1 MIWIWILR
9 SSKAVNARK
18 DNENMLVS
26 MKAIL
31 DDANRNYYGV
41 MAMNSINIEM
51 ARAGI
56 MAAEEEHSP
65 IIIQF
70 GPGQMK
76 NHAHA
81 EEMIPV
87 IRELAGRVH
96 VPVALNLDHG
106 SDFYIIT
113 DCINRGFTN
122 VMYDGSS
129 LSYEENVKRTAIIT
143 ALAHGKGCSVEGELG
158 HVGQAA
164 QEEDAQIDLYTDPD
178 LAMEFVEKTGIDA
191 LAVAIGT
198 AHGAY
203 PKGKI
208 PKLDFE
214 RLHQLKET
222 LNMPLVLHGG
232 SGSGEENLKKA
243 VAGGINKINVCTDAF
258 EAGKQAMLK
267 ELDKNPETDYM
278 HLCMAAEAGIKQFV
292 KDYMKVIGSSGRYIY
307 GETKQTGNE

>member
-1 MIWIWILR
+1 
-9 SSKAVNARK
+9 
-18 DNENMLVS
+18 MLVS

-31 DDANRNYYGV
+31 DDANRNNYGV

-76 NHAHA
+76 NHAHM
-81 EEMIPV
+81 EEMVPV
-87 IRELAGRVH
+87 VKELAERVH
-96 VPVALNLDHG
+96 VPVAMNLDHG
-106 SDFYIIT
+106 ADFYIIT
-113 DCINRGFTN
+113 DCINAGFTN
-122 VMYDGSS
+122 VMFDGSS
-129 LSYEENVKRTAIIT
+129 LPYEENVKRTAIIS
-143 ALAHGKGCSVEGELG
+143 ALAHGMGCSTEGELG

-164 QEEDAQIDLYTDPD
+164 DADDTDLDLYTNPD
-178 LAMEFVEKTGIDA
+178 QALDFVERTGVDA

-222 LNMPLVLHGG
+222 LKMPLVLHGG
-232 SGSGEENLKKA
+232 SGSGEENLRKA

-258 EAGKQAMLK
+258 EAGKAATLK
-267 ELDKNPETDYM
+267 LLEENPGADYLHM
-278 HLCMAAEAGIKQFV
+278 CMAAEAGIKKFV

-307 GETKQTGNE
+307 GEEVAAGNE

>member
-1 MIWIWILR
+1 
-9 SSKAVNARK
+9 
-18 DNENMLVS
+18 MLVS

-31 DDANRNYYGV
+31 DDANKKYYGV

-56 MAAEEEHSP
+56 MAAEEEQSP

-81 EEMIPV
+81 EEMLPV
-87 IRELAGRVH
+87 IRELASRVH

-106 SDFYIIT
+106 ADFYVIA

-122 VMYDGSS
+122 VMFDGSS
-129 LSYEENVKRTAIIT
+129 LPYEENVKRTAIIS
-143 ALAHGKGCSVEGELG
+143 ALAHGMGCSVEGELG
-158 HVGQAA
+158 HVGQAVNS
-164 QEEDAQIDLYTDPD
+164 DDTDVDLYTDPNQALD
-178 LAMEFVEKTGIDA
+178 FVERTNVDA
-191 LAVAIGT
+191 LAVAVGT

-222 LNMPLVLHGG
+222 LKMPLVLHGG

-258 EAGKQAMLK
+258 DAGKKAMLEALK
-267 ELDKNPETDYM
+267 QDPNLDYM

-292 KDYMKVIGSSGRYIY
+292 KDYMKIIGSSGQFYY
-307 GETKQTGNE
+307 GEARQVGYE

>member
-1 MIWIWILR
+1 
-9 SSKAVNARK
+9 
-18 DNENMLVS
+18 

-31 DDANRNYYGV
+31 DDANKRYYGV

-65 IIIQF
+65 IILQF

-81 EEMIPV
+81 EEMLPV
-87 IRELAGRVH
+87 IQELAKRVH

-106 SDFYIIT
+106 TDFYIIA

-122 VMYDGSS
+122 VMFDGSS
-129 LSYEENVKRTAIIT
+129 LPYEENVSRTAIIS
-143 ALAHGKGCSVEGELG
+143 ALAHGMGCSVEGELG

-164 QEEDAQIDLYTDPD
+164 NSDDMDQDLYTDPNQALD
-178 LAMEFVEKTGIDA
+178 FVKRTGVDA
-191 LAVAIGT
+191 LAVAVGT

-208 PKLDFE
+208 PKLDFD

-222 LNMPLVLHGG
+222 LQMPLVLHGG
-232 SGSGEENLKKA
+232 SGSGEENLRKA

-258 EAGKQAMLK
+258 AAGKKSMLEALGK
-267 ELDKNPETDYM
+267 EPDLDYM
-278 HLCMAAEAGIKQFV
+278 HICMAAEAGIKQFV
-292 KDYMKVIGSSGRYIY
+292 KDYMKIIGSSGRYIY
-307 GETKQTGNE
+307 GETRQVGYE

>member
-1 MIWIWILR
+1 
-9 SSKAVNARK
+9 
-18 DNENMLVS
+18 MLVS

-31 DDANRNYYGV
+31 EDANTNYYGV

-76 NHAHA
+76 NHAHM
-81 EEMIPV
+81 EEMLPV
-87 IRELAGRVH
+87 VEELAKRVH

-106 SDFYIIT
+106 SDFYVIA
-113 DCINRGFTN
+113 DCINAGFTN
-122 VMYDGSS
+122 VMFDGSS
-129 LSYEENVKRTAIIT
+129 LPYEENVKRTAIVS
-143 ALAHGKGCSVEGELG
+143 ALAHGMGCSVEGELG

-164 QEEDAQIDLYTDPD
+164 DADDDNLDLYTDPD
-178 LAMEFVEKTGIDA
+178 QAMDFVTRTGVDA

-214 RLHQLKET
+214 RLRLLKET
-222 LNMPLVLHGG
+222 LKRLWQGESTRLMCAPMHGRLPRMPLYMP
-232 SGSGEENLKKA
+232 SGITLGWTICTCAWRLRQESNSLS
-243 VAGGINKINVCTDAF
+243 KIT
-258 EAGKQAMLK
+258 
-267 ELDKNPETDYM
+267 
-278 HLCMAAEAGIKQFV
+278 
-292 KDYMKVIGSSGRYIY
+292 
-307 GETKQTGNE
+307 

>member
-1 MIWIWILR
+1 
-9 SSKAVNARK
+9 
-18 DNENMLVS
+18 MLVS

-31 DDANRNYYGV
+31 DDANKNYYGV

-65 IIIQF
+65 IILQF

-76 NHAHA
+76 NHAHM
-81 EEMIPV
+81 EEMLPV
-87 IRELAGRVH
+87 IRELAERVH
-96 VPVALNLDHG
+96 VPVAINLDHG
-106 SDFYIIT
+106 SDFYIIA
-113 DCINRGFTN
+113 DCINAGFTN
-122 VMYDGSS
+122 VMFDGSS
-129 LSYEENVKRTAIIT
+129 LPYEDNVERTAIICS
-143 ALAHGKGCSVEGELG
+143 LAHGKGCSVEGELG

-164 QEEDAQIDLYTDPD
+164 DADDDNLDLYTNPEQ
-178 LAMEFVEKTGIDA
+178 AMDFVTRTGVDA

-214 RLHQLKET
+214 RLAQLKET
-222 LNMPLVLHGG
+222 LKMPLVLHGG
-232 SGSGEENLKKA
+232 SGSGEENLRKA

-258 EAGKQAMLK
+258 EAGKQAMLTA
-267 ELDKNPETDYM
+267 LETEPNMDYM
-278 HLCMAAEAGIKQFV
+278 HMCMAAEEGIKKFV
-292 KDYMKVIGSSGRYIY
+292 KDYMNVIGSSGRYIY
-307 GETKQTGNE
+307 GEAVTKSNE

>member
-1 MIWIWILR
+1 
-9 SSKAVNARK
+9 
-18 DNENMLVS
+18 

-31 DDANRNYYGV
+31 DNANKKYYGV

-81 EEMIPV
+81 EEMLPV
-87 IRELAGRVH
+87 IKELALRVH

-106 SDFYIIT
+106 ADFYVIA

-122 VMYDGSS
+122 VMFDGSS
-129 LSYEENVKRTAIIT
+129 LPYEENVKRTAIIS
-143 ALAHGKGCSVEGELG
+143 ALAHGMGCSVEGELG
-158 HVGQAA
+158 HVGQAVNS
-164 QEEDAQIDLYTDPD
+164 DDTDVDLYTDPGQALD
-178 LAMEFVEKTGIDA
+178 FVERTNVDA
-191 LAVAIGT
+191 LAVAVGT

-214 RLHQLKET
+214 RLHLLKET
-222 LNMPLVLHGG
+222 LKMPLVLHGG

-258 EAGKQAMLK
+258 DAGKKAMLRAL
-267 ELDKNPETDYM
+267 EEDPNLDYM

-292 KDYMKVIGSSGRYIY
+292 KEYMKIIGSSGQYIY
-307 GETKQTGNE
+307 GEARQAGYE

>member
-1 MIWIWILR
+1 
-9 SSKAVNARK
+9 
-18 DNENMLVS
+18 MLVS

-31 DDANRNYYGV
+31 EDANKHYYGV

-76 NHAHA
+76 NHAHM
-81 EEMIPV
+81 EEMLPV
-87 IRELAGRVH
+87 IRELAARVH

-113 DCINRGFTN
+113 DCINAGFTN
-122 VMYDGSS
+122 VMFDGSA
-129 LSYEENVKRTAIIT
+129 LPYEENVKRTAVIS
-143 ALAHGKGCSVEGELG
+143 ALAHGVNCSVEGELG

-164 QEEDAQIDLYTDPD
+164 ASDDTDVDLYTNLDQ
-178 LAMEFVEKTGIDA
+178 AMDFVARTGVDA

-214 RLHQLKET
+214 RLRQLKET
-222 LNMPLVLHGG
+222 LKMPLVLHGG

-258 EAGKQAMLK
+258 DAGKQAMLK
-267 ELDKNPETDYM
+267 ALEENPDLDYM

-307 GETKQTGNE
+307 GEAVVKSSE

>member
-1 MIWIWILR
+1 
-9 SSKAVNARK
+9 
-18 DNENMLVS
+18 MLVS

-31 DDANRNYYGV
+31 DDANKNFYGV

-76 NHAHA
+76 NHAHM

-87 IRELAGRVH
+87 VRELAARVH

-106 SDFYIIT
+106 SDFYIIA
-113 DCINRGFTN
+113 DCINKGFTN
-122 VMYDGSS
+122 VMFDGSS
-129 LSYEENVKRTAIIT
+129 LPYEENVTRTAVIS
-143 ALAHGKGCSVEGELG
+143 ALAHGMGCSVEGELG
-158 HVGQAA
+158 HVGQAV
-164 QEEDAQIDLYTDPD
+164 DADDADEDLYTNPD
-178 LAMEFVEKTGIDA
+178 QAVDFVERTGVDA

-214 RLHQLKET
+214 RLKLLKDT
-222 LNMPLVLHGG
+222 LKMPLVLHGG

-258 EAGKQAMLK
+258 EAGKRAML
-267 ELDKNPETDYM
+267 EALEMDGSTDYM
-278 HLCMAAEAGIKQFV
+278 HLCMAAEAGVKQFV
-292 KDYMKVIGSSGRYIY
+292 KDYMKIIGSSGRYIY
-307 GETKQTGNE
+307 GEAIQTGNE

>member
-1 MIWIWILR
+1 
-9 SSKAVNARK
+9 
-18 DNENMLVS
+18 MLVS

-31 DDANRNYYGV
+31 DDANENYYGV

-76 NHAHA
+76 NHAHM
-81 EEMIPV
+81 EEMLPV
-87 IRELAGRVH
+87 VEELAARVH

-106 SDFYIIT
+106 SDFYLIT
-113 DCINRGFTN
+113 DCINAGFTN
-122 VMYDGSS
+122 VMFDGSA
-129 LSYEENVKRTAIIT
+129 LPYEENVKRTAIIS
-143 ALAHGKGCSVEGELG
+143 ALAHGMGCSVEGELG

-164 QEEDAQIDLYTDPD
+164 AADDTDVDLYTNPD
-178 LAMEFVEKTGIDA
+178 QAMDFVTRTGVDA

-214 RLHQLKET
+214 RLGQLKET

-232 SGSGEENLKKA
+232 SGSGEENLRKA

-258 EAGKQAMLK
+258 AAGKAATLAAL
-267 ELDKNPETDYM
+267 EENPNLDYM
-278 HLCMAAEAGIKQFV
+278 HMCMAAEEGVKKFV

-307 GETKQTGNE
+307 GEAVSKSNE

>member
-1 MIWIWILR
+1 
-9 SSKAVNARK
+9 
-18 DNENMLVS
+18 MLVS

-31 DDANRNYYGV
+31 DDANKHYYGV

-65 IIIQF
+65 IILQF

-76 NHAHA
+76 NHAHM
-81 EEMIPV
+81 EEMLPV
-87 IRELAGRVH
+87 IRELAERVH
-96 VPVALNLDHG
+96 VPVAINLDHG
-106 SDFYIIT
+106 SDFYIIA
-113 DCINRGFTN
+113 DCINAGFTN
-122 VMYDGSS
+122 VMFDGSS
-129 LSYEENVKRTAIIT
+129 LPYEDNVERTAIIC
-143 ALAHGKGCSVEGELG
+143 ALAHGRGCSVEGELG

-164 QEEDAQIDLYTDPD
+164 DADDDNLDLYTNPEQ
-178 LAMEFVEKTGIDA
+178 AMDFVTRTGVDA

-214 RLHQLKET
+214 RLAQLKET
-222 LNMPLVLHGG
+222 LKMPLVLHGG
-232 SGSGEENLKKA
+232 SGSGEENLRKA

-258 EAGKQAMLK
+258 EAGKQATLAAL
-267 ELDKNPETDYM
+267 EENPNLDYM
-278 HLCMAAEAGIKQFV
+278 HMCMAAEEGIKKFV
-292 KDYMKVIGSSGRYIY
+292 RDYMKVIGSSGRYIY
-307 GETKQTGNE
+307 GEAVTKSHE

>member
-1 MIWIWILR
+1 
-9 SSKAVNARK
+9 
-18 DNENMLVS
+18 

-31 DDANRNYYGV
+31 DDANKNYYGV
-41 MAMNSINIEM
+41 MAMNSINMEM

-56 MAAEEEHSP
+56 MAAEEERSP

-81 EEMIPV
+81 EEMLPV
-87 IRELAGRVH
+87 IKELAKRVS

-106 SDFYIIT
+106 TDFYVIA

-122 VMYDGSS
+122 VMFDGSS
-129 LSYEENVKRTAIIT
+129 LPYEENVSRTAIIA
-143 ALAHGKGCSVEGELG
+143 ALAHGMGCSVEGELG
-158 HVGQAA
+158 HVGQAINS
-164 QEEDAQIDLYTDPD
+164 DDSDVDLYTDPSQALD
-178 LAMEFVEKTGIDA
+178 FVQRTGVDA

-214 RLHQLKET
+214 RLRKLKET

-243 VAGGINKINVCTDAF
+243 VSCGINKINVCTDAF
-258 EAGKQAMLK
+258 EAGKKSML
-267 ELDKNPETDYM
+267 EALEQTPDMDYM
-278 HLCMAAEAGIKQFV
+278 HLCMAAEAGIKTFV
-292 KDYMKVIGSSGRYIY
+292 KDYMNVIGSSGRYIY
-307 GETKQTGNE
+307 GEIKHIGYE

>member
-1 MIWIWILR
+1 
-9 SSKAVNARK
+9 
-18 DNENMLVS
+18 MLVS
-26 MKAIL
+26 MKTIL
-31 DDANRNYYGV
+31 EDANRQYYGV

-51 ARAGI
+51 ARGGI
-56 MAAEEEHSP
+56 LAAEEEHSP

-76 NHAHA
+76 HHAHA
-81 EEMIPV
+81 EEMLPV
-87 IRELAGRVH
+87 IKELAGRVH

-106 SDFYIIT
+106 TDFYIIA

-122 VMYDGSS
+122 VMFDGSA
-129 LSYEENVKRTAIIT
+129 LPFKENIKRTAIIT

-158 HVGQAA
+158 HVGQALYS
-164 QEEDAQIDLYTDPD
+164 DDTDRDLYTNPD
-178 LAMEFVEKTGIDA
+178 QALEFVRETGIDA

-214 RLHQLKET
+214 RLSQLKSA
-222 LNMPLVLHGG
+222 LKMPLVLHGG

-243 VAGGINKINVCTDAF
+243 IAGGINKVNVCTDAF
-258 EAGKQAMLK
+258 EAGKKAMMEALK
-267 ELDKNPETDYM
+267 EEESLDYM

-292 KDYMKVIGSSGRYIY
+292 KDYMRVIGSSGRYYY
-307 GETKQTGNE
+307 GEEALTGSE

>member
-1 MIWIWILR
+1 
-9 SSKAVNARK
+9 
-18 DNENMLVS
+18 MLVS
-26 MKAIL
+26 MNAIL
-31 DDANRNYYGV
+31 EDANKRYYGV

-70 GPGQMK
+70 GPGQMR
-76 NHAHA
+76 NHAHM
-81 EEMIPV
+81 EEMLPV
-87 IRELAGRVH
+87 VKELAARVH

-106 SDFYIIT
+106 GEFYNIT
-113 DCINRGFTN
+113 DCINAGFTN
-122 VMYDGSS
+122 VMFDGSS
-129 LSYEENVKRTAIIT
+129 LPYEDNVERTAIICS
-143 ALAHGKGCSVEGELG
+143 LAHGMGCSVEGELG
-158 HVGQAA
+158 HVGQAV
-164 QEEDAQIDLYTDPD
+164 DADDDNLDLYTNPD
-178 LAMEFVEKTGIDA
+178 QARDFVARTGVDA

-214 RLHQLKET
+214 RLNLLKEM
-222 LNMPLVLHGG
+222 LKMPLVLHGG

-258 EAGKQAMLK
+258 EAGKQAILK
-267 ELDKNPETDYM
+267 ALEEEPKLDYM
-278 HLCMAAEAGIKQFV
+278 HMCMAAEAGIKQFV
-292 KDYMKVIGSSGRYIY
+292 KAYMRVTGSSGRYIY
-307 GETKQTGNE
+307 GEAVSKSRE

>member
-1 MIWIWILR
+1 
-9 SSKAVNARK
+9 
-18 DNENMLVS
+18 MLVS

-31 DDANRNYYGV
+31 DDANKHNYAV
-41 MAMNSINIEM
+41 MAMNSINMEM
-51 ARAGI
+51 VRGGI

-76 NHAHA
+76 NHAHK
-81 EEMIPV
+81 EEMIPLV
-87 IRELAGRVH
+87 KELAARVH

-106 SDFYIIT
+106 SDLYVIT
-113 DCINRGFTN
+113 DCINAGFTN
-122 VMYDGSS
+122 VMFDGSS
-129 LSYEENVKRTAIIT
+129 LSYEENIKRTAIIS
-143 ALAHGKGCSVEGELG
+143 ALAHGMGCSVEGELG

-164 QEEDAQIDLYTDPD
+164 DSDDTDLDLYTNPD
-178 LAMEFVEKTGIDA
+178 QAADFVERTGVDA

-214 RLHQLKET
+214 RLKVLKDT
-222 LNMPLVLHGG
+222 LKMPLVLHGG

-243 VAGGINKINVCTDAF
+243 VACGINKINVATDAF
-258 EAGKQAMLK
+258 EAAKKGMLK
-267 ELDKNPETDYM
+267 ALDENPGTDYM
-278 HLCMAAEAGIKQFV
+278 HLCMAAEEAVRQFV
-292 KDYMKVIGSSGRYIY
+292 RNYMRIIGSSGRYVY
-307 GETKQTGNE
+307 GETVTKSHE